1 MSEVV
6 TSSYKQ
12 KVLDSEMLQFCL
24 GIIELS
30 EFPFANSTMLRKALL
45 DSLSFC
51 GSIEHLMSYW
61 SKLSQSLAAVKASSP
76 EAVTSFEL
84 ETLLNTASSLAG
96 DNQNRLHDFLF
107 TIYMLGEAKN
117 FTSWKDFFSA
127 TKSLATMSEP
137 KNLESFFVTIRLLAP
152 ANFTAWRTFFTACKK
167 ISLHEGSQIVFFE
180 SIRHSI
186 HYFSAEESFSGIFR
200 LLSERSPYTDAFAYG
215 QLDSK
220 KWLVD
225 EAVKVWGKTW
235 GETVFV
241 LAGWVGLLPRMMY
254 DQKVQTTKIRS
265 FDQDAQANEA
275 SEIVNQFEV
284 QKDWAY
290 KSSTLDITKMM
301 YPTTY
306 TVLRKDGSVCDMEDA
321 PDVVINTSCEHIK
334 DIRKWWDQIPKGTR
348 VILQSND
355 GFHIPEHV
363 ACFKS
368 LHDFSQA
375 MGLSRIDYAGEKDL
389 PEFKRFMLIGEK

>member
-1 MSEVV
+1 MSEVF
-6 TSSYKQ
+6 TSSYKH
-12 KVLDSEMLQFCL
+12 KVLDDEMLQFCL

-30 EFPFANSTMLRKALL
+30 EFAGANPTVLRKALL
-45 DSLSFC
+45 DSLGFC
-51 GSIEHLMSYW
+51 GSLEHLTVYW
-61 SKLSQSLAAVKASSP
+61 SKLSQSLAAVKSSTP
-76 EAVTSFEL
+76 EAVTHFDL
-84 ETLLNTASSLAG
+84 NHLLNTISSLG
-96 DNQNRLHDFLF
+96 EKSQNRLHDFLF
-107 TIYMLGEAKN
+107 TIHVLGDAKN
-117 FTSWKDFFSA
+117 FSEWKDFFAA

-137 KNLESFFVTIRLLAP
+137 KNLESFFVTMRLLVP
-152 ANFTAWRTFFTACKK
+152 ANFNAWRAFYTACKK

-180 SIRHSI
+180 SIRHSV

-200 LLSERSPYTDAFAYG
+200 LLSEKSQYTDAFAYG

-265 FDQDAQANEA
+265 FDQDAQANLA

-334 DIRKWWDQIPKGTR
+334 DIGKWWDQIPKGTR